1 MNSKIAEVVV
11 LNCRT
16 CTRACKLHKPLQ
28 EEIDLGSEGS
38 TTLASML
45 NYCTGLSFEPQDG
58 AAMPQHICLHCLQL
72 LEQAFNFKRM
82 VIDSDELLRLGLDE
96 ARCSSFHESQTHSPN
111 QSQQHDQQQQAF
123 DSTEEYVMIEM
134 LNEEQENVA
143 NVSSY
148 HFTVQW
154 NAMVLVHS
162 HRGLT
167 IAHSGHQS
175 LKSIHL
181 YCGSLGCSRVGRC
194 QRSATC
200 TSIQW
205 ITCMLLVTLR
215 LNRRWASS
223 SLTPK

>member
-1 MNSKIAEVVV
+1 MMNGKIAEAVV

-45 NYCTGLSFEPQDG
+45 NYCAGLSFEPQDG

-82 VIDSDELLRLGLDE
+82 VIESDDLLRQALDE
-96 ARCSSFHESQTHSPN
+96 AVGTSFYQSQIHSPN
-111 QSQQHDQQQQAF
+111 QSQQHDQQLQAF
-123 DSTEEYVMIEM
+123 DSEEYLMIEM
-134 LNEEQENVA
+134 LNEEQENIA

-148 HFTVQW
+148 HFRVQW
-154 NAMVLVHS
+154 NAGALVHS
-162 HRGLT
+162 HRELT

-175 LKSIHL
+175 LKSLI
-181 YCGSLGCSRVGRC
+181 LGLFG
-194 QRSATC
+194 
-200 TSIQW
+200 
-205 ITCMLLVTLR
+205 M
-215 LNRRWASS
+215 
-223 SLTPK
+223 